1 MRLQRWSWAR
11 LLSPSHSAL
20 LKWQLQK
27 NSPATSEP
35 SWAVPLR
42 RYACLAFLK
51 PGESHTVVTDR
62 QDVCEVQVQIWRGTV
77 VCKVASAGDVCNIC
91 QEEVKEK
98 TSLEMSEEYAG
109 VLGNTVCW
117 ACSSTWPRPN
127 ADLIV
132 NRTVPLTLSTLRNLY
147 DQAYL

>member
-1 MRLQRWSWAR
+1 MTLQRWSWAR

-20 LKWQLQK
+20 LKRQLQK
-27 NSPATSEP
+27 NSPATSEL

-42 RYACLAFLK
+42 RFACLAFLK

-109 VLGNTVCW
+109 VLGNHCVLGVFKHLAKTQRRFDRKQNS
-117 ACSSTWPRPN
+117 ATYSQYSP
-127 ADLIV
+127 
-132 NRTVPLTLSTLRNLY
+132 
-147 DQAYL
+147 

>member
-1 MRLQRWSWAR
+1 M
-11 LLSPSHSAL
+11 AL
-20 LKWQLQK
+20 LKFKWQLQK
-27 NSPATSEP
+27 NSPAISEP

-42 RYACLAFLK
+42 RFACLAFLK

-62 QDVCEVQVQIWRGTV
+62 QDVCEVQVQIWRATV

-109 VLGNTVCW
+109 VLCNPCVLGVSKHFAKTQRRFDRKQNSATYSQYSP
-117 ACSSTWPRPN
+117 SSVRSGM
-127 ADLIV
+127 LF
-132 NRTVPLTLSTLRNLY
+132 
-147 DQAYL
+147 